1 MGDVDSEA
9 PVSKEISGSAS
20 GSWAAQTLLGSSFL
34 GEEPT
39 EDQTLLDSCFALGE
53 PTASQTF
60 VLSEAKAL
68 AGSRVSA
75 TTSAEEITL
84 FMETDHTSS
93 IHKLPIL

>member
-1 MGDVDSEA
+1 MGGRSITDREA
-9 PVSKEISGSAS
+9 YP
-20 GSWAAQTLLGSSFL
+20 AAWITLAVLAAAFL
-34 GEEPT
+34 
-39 EDQTLLDSCFALGE
+39 LWRFALGE